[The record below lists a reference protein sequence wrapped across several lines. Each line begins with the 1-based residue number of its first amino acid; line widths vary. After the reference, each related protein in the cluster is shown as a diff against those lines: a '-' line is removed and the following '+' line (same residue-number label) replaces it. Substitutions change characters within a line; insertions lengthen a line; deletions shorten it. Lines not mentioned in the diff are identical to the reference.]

1 MPREFE
7 YEVVKT
13 YGSLSESDKGWK
25 KEIKLISWN
34 NREPKYDIR
43 EWSPD
48 GEKMG
53 KGVTLSPQKTSR
65 RDPRRVTSI
74 ERIVRK
80 GNFFALFK
88 PCVFDKSAR
97 AAYNR

>member
-1 MPREFE
+1 MAKEFD

-13 YGSLSESDKGWK
+13 YGSLSESSKGWK

-34 NREPKYDIR
+34 QKEPKYDIR

-53 KGVTLSPQKTSR
+53 KGVTLSKEEL
-65 RDPRRVTSI
+65 V
-74 ERIVRK
+74 
-80 GNFFALFK
+80 NL
-88 PCVFDKSAR
+88 KSLLDEILAE
-97 AAYNR
+97 